1 MQNKPGKE
9 AAGSGNAWHP
19 YPVFVRDALQE
30 SMSDKIKTKAEIL
43 ESINALK
50 EELKKK
56 EAELDQAEAREY
68 REELDGFLKRFNL
81 RTSDDVRRLR
91 SVLEGIEGFARNSAS
106 APPSGADTP
115 EENADGKDAVSR
127 EPEEEASPQGLEEL
141 SEYSPDEKESE
152 PEFDWTALAAENMA
166 GNTDNKEVHDDQQ
179 EEAAGADASE
189 DVPEPVNSG
198 KAEEDPFGIAYSSL
212 VGQDDEGTTSGPEG
226 KDEPATEAEGNNAAA
241 SDQEEEYDPF
251 KAIMEAF
258 SNEDGKTP
266 DDLTSV
272 LDSDF
277 DIPVDR
283 DTTGIDPAM
292 IVANISTDATVAK
305 YKDRAVVVDAE
316 KKLLEAIS
324 AAVYEGWVRRDEVLD
339 RFFRG
344 GNESENIY
352 NMAQE
357 LCDNLEAV
365 WSDAG
370 ANGSASEEKLKEFQV
385 FPFHVKCKAIVCAM
399 SDLKDYLGN

>member
-9 AAGSGNAWHP
+9 AAGSGYARHP
-19 YPVFVRDALQE
+19 YPVFVRDALQK

-43 ESINALK
+43 DSIKALK

-115 EENADGKDAVSR
+115 EENSDGKDAVSR
-127 EPEEEASPQGLEEL
+127 EPEEEASPQGQEEL
-141 SEYSPDEKESE
+141 PESSPEEKGPE

-166 GNTDNKEVHDDQQ
+166 GDTDNDEGQDDQQ
-179 EEAAGADASE
+179 KETEPVASE
-189 DVPEPVNSG
+189 EVPETADGG
-198 KAEEDPFGIAYSSL
+198 KAEDDPFGIAYSSL
-212 VGQDDEGTTSGPEG
+212 AGQVDEGQVSVPEEQEEPAEEPEG
-226 KDEPATEAEGNNAAA
+226 NSAAE
-241 SDQEEEYDPF
+241 DQEEEYDPF

-258 SNEDGKTP
+258 STEEGKTP

-272 LDSDF
+272 LESGF

-292 IVANISTDATVAK
+292 IVANIPTDATVAK

-344 GNESENIY
+344 GNDSENIY

-399 SDLKDYLGN
+399 SDLKDSLGN

>member
-1 MQNKPGKE
+1 MASPIPSL
-9 AAGSGNAWHP
+9 SG
-19 YPVFVRDALQE
+19 YALQKM
-30 SMSDKIKTKAEIL
+30 MSDKIKTKAEIL

-91 SVLEGIEGFARNSAS
+91 SVLEGIEGFARNSVS
-106 APPSGADTP
+106 APPAGSDTSWENAAVKTAVSNEQEEAISLQEQEALPESLP
-115 EENADGKDAVSR
+115 EEKG
-127 EPEEEASPQGLEEL
+127 P
-141 SEYSPDEKESE
+141 E
-152 PEFDWTALAAENMA
+152 PEFDWTALAAENLTEDA
-166 GNTDNKEVHDDQQ
+166 ANQEGYDDQQ
-179 EEAAGADASE
+179 EEAGDDASE
-189 DVPEPVNSG
+189 DAVEPANSG

-212 VGQDDEGTTSGPEG
+212 VGPDVEGTASVPDAKE
-226 KDEPATEAEGNNAAA
+226 EPAVESEESSAAA
-241 SDQEEEYDPF
+241 VEEQDEEYDPF

-258 SNEDGKTP
+258 SNEDGKAP

-292 IVANISTDATVAK
+292 IVANIPNDATVAK

-324 AAVYEGWVRRDEVLD
+324 AAVYEGWVRRAEVLD

-344 GNESENIY
+344 GNDSENIY

-357 LCDNLEAV
+357 LCDNLEMV

-399 SDLKDYLGN
+399 SDLKDCLGR

>member
-1 MQNKPGKE
+1 
-9 AAGSGNAWHP
+9 
-19 YPVFVRDALQE
+19 
-30 SMSDKIKTKAEIL
+30 
-43 ESINALK
+43 
-50 EELKKK
+50 
-56 EAELDQAEAREY
+56 
-68 REELDGFLKRFNL
+68 
-81 RTSDDVRRLR
+81 
-91 SVLEGIEGFARNSAS
+91 
-106 APPSGADTP
+106 
-115 EENADGKDAVSR
+115 
-127 EPEEEASPQGLEEL
+127 
-141 SEYSPDEKESE
+141 
-152 PEFDWTALAAENMA
+152 
-166 GNTDNKEVHDDQQ
+166 
-179 EEAAGADASE
+179 
-189 DVPEPVNSG
+189 
-198 KAEEDPFGIAYSSL
+198 
-212 VGQDDEGTTSGPEG
+212 
-226 KDEPATEAEGNNAAA
+226 
-241 SDQEEEYDPF
+241 
-251 KAIMEAF
+251 
-258 SNEDGKTP
+258 
-266 DDLTSV
+266 
-272 LDSDF
+272 
-277 DIPVDR
+277 
-283 DTTGIDPAM
+283 M